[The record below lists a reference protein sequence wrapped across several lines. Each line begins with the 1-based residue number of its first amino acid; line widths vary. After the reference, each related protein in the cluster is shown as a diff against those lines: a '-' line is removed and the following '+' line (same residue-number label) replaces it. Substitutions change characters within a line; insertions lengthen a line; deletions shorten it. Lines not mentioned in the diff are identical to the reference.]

1 MAARGLASGWPIA
14 RIFGIMIS
22 VHPTWIVVFALL
34 TFSLA
39 GEILPLSNLADGG
52 SWWSGFRV
60 SDEVEAYARANPG
73 MTERVAA
80 SHFGIDLWPEWHY
93 WVLGVIGAL
102 GLFVCVLAHE
112 LAHSVVALGVG
123 IRVEGITLFIFGGV
137 ARIRD
142 EVRTAGAEFR
152 VAAAGPLMSVAIGA
166 SCGAIYAL
174 AGPSLP
180 AQARALLF
188 YFMFI
193 NLALV
198 VFNMVPG
205 FPLDGGRLLR
215 ATLWK
220 ITGDLGRATFV
231 ASWFGRGF
239 AALLMGVAVLEFTWG
254 GFSLGAVWWAVI
266 GLFLWHAAK
275 GGYQQVALRE
285 AFAGLTVRDA
295 VRLDVVTVPADL
307 TLERL
312 VTDYF
317 YRYRQAGFPVVDGEA
332 LGGMITLKDVQAV
345 PRVGWP
351 YQRVASVMRP
361 LGNGEVAHL
370 DDDLAAAFR
379 LMMQQGREEMA
390 VVENGRLAGI
400 LTRDDMLRLVQ
411 IRRDLGAR
419 APAGGPGQ
427 AGRV

>member
-166 SCGAIYAL
+166 CCGAIYAL

-295 VRLDVVTVPADL
+295 VRLEHRDGAGRPDARTPRHGLLLSVPPG
-307 TLERL
+307 RFPRRGRRGPRRH
-312 VTDYF
+312 DY
-317 YRYRQAGFPVVDGEA
+317 PE
-332 LGGMITLKDVQAV
+332 
-345 PRVGWP
+345 
-351 YQRVASVMRP
+351 
-361 LGNGEVAHL
+361 
-370 DDDLAAAFR
+370 
-379 LMMQQGREEMA
+379 GRSGRSARRMA
-390 VVENGRLAGI
+390 VSAGRQRHA
-400 LTRDDMLRLVQ
+400 
-411 IRRDLGAR
+411 A
-419 APAGGPGQ
+419 PGQ
-427 AGRV
+427 RRGCPPRRRPGSRLSADDAAGPRGDGRRRKRPPGGHSDARRHAPIGSDP